1 LLRIAGHSPRRTSP
15 WAAAKDGGLMNHSLA
30 LALVFCVAAC
40 AREESSRAAPEE
52 SPAGVRG
59 AAAAPRPGS
68 EHGITLPD
76 NIEWKDAPA
85 LGPGAKVAVL
95 EGDPTKEGYFAMRV
109 KLPDGFRIAPHSHPC
124 YERVTVIS
132 GTFNL
137 GAGEKFDQGATQALP
152 TGAYW
157 SMEPGMRHFAWAK
170 GETVVQVTTMGP
182 WGINYVN
189 PADDPRRK
197 Q

>member
-1 LLRIAGHSPRRTSP
+1 MKHTLV
-15 WAAAKDGGLMNHSLA
+15 
-30 LALVFCVAAC
+30 LALVLLGFAC
-40 AREESSRAAPEE
+40 AREELSRAAPEE
-52 SPAGVRG
+52 SGAGVRG
-59 AAAAPRPGS
+59 APAAGATGS
-68 EHGITLPD
+68 HHGIVLPD
-76 NIEWKDAPA
+76 KIEWKDAPA
-85 LGPGAKVAVL
+85 LGPGAKMAVL

-109 KLPDGFRIAPHSHPC
+109 KLPDGFRIAPHTHPC

-137 GAGEKFDQGATQALP
+137 GAGEKFDQSATHALP
-152 TGAYW
+152 AGSYW

-170 GETVVQVTTMGP
+170 GETVVQVATMGP